1 MLDINHVSFAYDTF
15 EALRDVSLTVAEGE
29 IVCLLGP
36 SGCGKTTLL
45 RVIAGLET
53 GYTGQIQ
60 LAEHDLRNV
69 PVHERD
75 FGLMFQDFA
84 LFPHMKVEQNIAYGL
99 KRQKVPQ
106 QEIQHR
112 VHDMLERV
120 GLSGFDKRDV
130 NLLSGG
136 QKQRVALARSLAPNP
151 HVLMLDEPL
160 GSLDALLRDQ
170 LIIELK
176 DIIKSVG
183 LTAIYVTHDQKEAYA
198 IADRVAVMNNGKIE
212 QIDTPQNLYYA
223 PRTEFVAEF
232 LGLSNIFKRDA
243 LDMIVDRL
251 KSPDMNGIDWSS
263 TMMILIHPAGIYFD
277 ALVDRPHIELTGRV
291 EQVIFRGEYYEIT
304 IRLTDEVV
312 LVTTT
317 RKSMIDIGE
326 SLTVFVATESILPL
340 N

>member
-1 MLDINHVSFAYDTF
+1 MLDINHVSYAYDTF
-15 EALRDVSLTVAEGE
+15 QALSDVSLTVAEGE
-29 IVCLLGP
+29 IICLLGA

-53 GYTGQIQ
+53 GYTGEIQ
-60 LAEHDLRNV
+60 LGGHDLRNT

-84 LFPHMKVEQNIAYGL
+84 LFPHMTVEQNVAYGL
-99 KRQKVPQ
+99 KRQKVAQ
-106 QEIQHR
+106 DEIQQR
-112 VHDMLERV
+112 VDDMLDRV
-120 GLSGFDKRDV
+120 GLGGFDKRDV

-151 HVLMLDEPL
+151 RVLMLDEPL

-170 LIIELK
+170 LIIELR

-198 IADRVAVMNNGKIE
+198 IADRVAVMNAGQIE

-223 PRTEFVAEF
+223 PRTEFIARF

-243 LDMIVDRL
+243 LDMIYQRL
-251 KSPDMNGIDWSS
+251 KSSGIESFDWSS
-263 TMMILIHPAGIYFD
+263 TRLILIHPAGIYLD
-277 ALVDRPHIELTGRV
+277 EPLDRSYIELSGQV
-291 EQVIFRGEYYEIT
+291 EQVIFRGETYQIA
-304 IRLTDEVV
+304 IRLTDEVII
-312 LVTTT
+312 VTST
-317 RKSMIDIGE
+317 RKSTITIGE
-326 SLTVFVATESILPL
+326 LLTVFVATEYILPL

>member
-1 MLDINHVSFAYDTF
+1 MLDINHVSYAYDTF
-15 EALRDVSLTVAEGE
+15 EALRDVSLTTEEGE
-29 IVCLLGP
+29 IICLLGA

-53 GYTGQIQ
+53 GYSGQIS
-60 LAEHDLRNV
+60 LAGHDLRNT
-69 PVHERD
+69 PVNERD

-84 LFPHMKVEQNIAYGL
+84 LFPHMSVEQNVAYGL

-106 QEIQHR
+106 QEIQRR
-112 VHDMLERV
+112 VQDMLARV

-151 HVLMLDEPL
+151 RVLMLDEPL

-170 LIIELK
+170 LIIELR

-198 IADRVAVMNNGKIE
+198 IADRVAVMNEGQIE

-223 PRTEFVAEF
+223 PRTEFVARF
-232 LGLSNIFKRDA
+232 LGLSNIFKLDTG
-243 LDMIVDRL
+243 DMIHRRL
-251 KSPDMNGIDWSS
+251 ISSATYDYSS
-263 TMMILIHPAGIYFD
+263 TTAFLIHPSGIYLD
-277 ALVDRPHIELTGRV
+277 SPIDRPFVEFSGQV
-291 EQVIFRGEYYEIT
+291 EQIIFRGEYHQIAVRIADDMILY
-304 IRLTDEVV
+304 
-312 LVTTT
+312 TTT
-317 RKSMIDIGE
+317 RKSNIATGE
-326 SLTVFVATESILPL
+326 PLKVFVVTELTLPL